1 MIFIKNNFSII
12 FLVIIWNCGALINP
26 AGAQPNSHLKLDA
39 NQVAWSRLSFHA
51 KNFWVEVSTDVQ
63 LAPIPTSEIKALLL
77 PTPKGHPVRPPSS
90 EASQMTISTSID
102 PRFRSPVNLYN
113 RIWFNPADAA
123 ALGRVRLR
131 RGDDD
136 FKKTYR
142 FTKQG
147 VFRHRIEPKNK
158 KEASLELEKWSD
170 INNSFYPYDL
180 DRLGCSGVTES
191 SLLIYIVSAAAA
203 SMQED
208 SFSLCVF
215 GKRQLHRV
223 TLRNEGVFPISASF
237 IEKRQQAETHKEGFV
252 KALKIRLTSE
262 PMESDLNEAE
272 NFSFLGFHKDISIYV
287 DPSNGHPVQASGS
300 IPTAGKATLN
310 LKKIWLKK

>member
-1 MIFIKNNFSII
+1 MIFIKNKFSII
-12 FLVIIWNCGALINP
+12 LLVILLYYGTLIDP
-26 AGAQPNSHLKLDA
+26 TWAQPLSHLKLDA
-39 NQVAWSRLSFHA
+39 NQVAWTRLSFHA
-51 KNFWVEVSTDVQ
+51 KNFLVEVSTDVQ
-63 LAPIPTSEIKALLL
+63 LASMPATDLDDVLLKS
-77 PTPKGHPVRPPSS
+77 PKGKPILPEKPK
-90 EASQMTISTSID
+90 AAQMTINTIID
-102 PRFRSPVNLYN
+102 PVFRSEVSIHNQ
-113 RIWFNPADAA
+113 IWFNPADAA
-123 ALGRVRLR
+123 TLGRIRLR

-147 VFRHRIEPKNK
+147 VFRHRVEPKNK
-158 KEASLELEKWSD
+158 KEASFEPEKWSD
-170 INNSFYPYDL
+170 INDSFYPYDL

-208 SFSLCVF
+208 ALSLCVF

-223 TLRNEGVFPISASF
+223 TLRNAGVFPINASF
-237 IEKRQQAETHKEGFV
+237 IEKRQQAETHKEGLV

-287 DPSNGHPVQASGS
+287 DPSNGLPVQASGS
-300 IPTAGKATLN
+300 IPTAGKATLK
-310 LKKIWLKK
+310 LKKVWLKN